1 MDKKDFNDVYKLM
14 QETSKLQACSSK
26 NCSDLKMKLMNDKKF
41 IAIDAKYKSEKNEK
55 KKDKLLDTIS
65 KNELLYNYN
74 KCILNNCKKIFKKFF
89 NIIKVVLNKI
99 PKSHPDYDKL
109 HKMIGELE
117 DFFKLKNMTKE
128 QHEIY
133 VKNIEKLMTAISKQ

>member
-1 MDKKDFNDVYKLM
+1 MDKKAFNDLYKLM
-14 QETSKLQACSSK
+14 RETSKLQTCSSK
-26 NCSDLKMKLMNDKKF
+26 NCSDLKIKLMND
-41 IAIDAKYKSEKNEK
+41 KYKSEKNEK

-89 NIIKVVLNKI
+89 NIIKVVLDKI

-109 HKMIGELE
+109 HKMIGEL
-117 DFFKLKNMTKE
+117 DNFYKLKDITKE

-133 VKNIEKLMTAISKQ
+133 VKNIEKLMTTISKQ

>member
-1 MDKKDFNDVYKLM
+1 MDKKAFNDVYKLM

-26 NCSDLKMKLMNDKKF
+26 KCSDLKMKLMNDKKY
-41 IAIDAKYKSEKNEK
+41 IAINAKYKSEKNEK

-74 KCILNNCKKIFKKFF
+74 KCILNNCKKIFKNFL
-89 NIIKVVLNKI
+89 NVIKLVLNKL
-99 PKSHPDYDKL
+99 PKSTPDYDKL

-117 DFFKLKNMTKE
+117 DFFKLKNITKE

-133 VKNIEKLMTAISKQ
+133 VKNIDKLMTAISKQ

>member
-1 MDKKDFNDVYKLM
+1 MDKKDINDVYKLM

-26 NCSDLKMKLMNDKKF
+26 NCTDLKMKLMNDKKY
-41 IAIDAKYKSEKNEK
+41 IAINAKYKSEKNEK

-74 KCILNNCKKIFKKFF
+74 KCVLNNCKKIFKNFL
-89 NIIKVVLNKI
+89 NVIKLVLNKL
-99 PKSHPDYDKL
+99 PKSTPDYDKL
-109 HKMIGELE
+109 HKMIGELD
-117 DFFKLKNMTKE
+117 DFFKLKNITKE

-133 VKNIEKLMTAISKQ
+133 VKNIDKIMTAISKQ

>member
-1 MDKKDFNDVYKLM
+1 MDKKAFNDLYKLM
-14 QETSKLQACSSK
+14 RETSKLQTCSSK
-26 NCSDLKMKLMNDKKF
+26 NCSDLKIKLMND
-41 IAIDAKYKSEKNEK
+41 KYKSEKNEK

-74 KCILNNCKKIFKKFF
+74 KCILNNCKKIFKNFL
-89 NIIKVVLNKI
+89 NVIKVVFNKL
-99 PKSHPDYDKL
+99 PKSTPDYDKL
-109 HKMIGELE
+109 HKMIGEL
-117 DFFKLKNMTKE
+117 DNFYKLKDITKE